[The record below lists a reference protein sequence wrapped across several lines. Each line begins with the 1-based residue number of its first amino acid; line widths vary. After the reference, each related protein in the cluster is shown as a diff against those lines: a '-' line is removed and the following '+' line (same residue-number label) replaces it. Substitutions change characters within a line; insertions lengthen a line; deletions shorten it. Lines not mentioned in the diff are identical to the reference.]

1 VTITEL
7 DKICF
12 KYGFICGVNSRNEV
26 VIIEPMRQF
35 PFPQHRLCMYDEL
48 GEVSELDVGM
58 VILSIVF
65 K

>member
-1 VTITEL
+1 VTIIEL
-7 DKICF
+7 ERICV
-12 KYGFICGVNSRNEV
+12 KYGFICGVNSCNEV

-35 PFPQHRLCMYDEL
+35 PFPQHRLCRCDEL
-48 GEVSELDVGM
+48 GEVSELDLGM